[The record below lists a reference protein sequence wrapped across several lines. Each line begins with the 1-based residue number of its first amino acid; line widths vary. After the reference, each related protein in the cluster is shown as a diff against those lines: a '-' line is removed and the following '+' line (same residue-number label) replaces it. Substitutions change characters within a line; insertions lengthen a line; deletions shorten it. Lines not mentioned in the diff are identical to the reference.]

1 MPLTFS
7 EISWPCKVWS
17 VWCTFYG
24 NGIFKMKP
32 THWLML
38 LSKYSWP
45 HWFKAHPPPM
55 VNARLSTLGWISK
68 VNSYVF
74 VHTSVEKTVIALI
87 ISNLCFPENNFHILF
102 FHKKPTVL
110 RMLSRKCV
118 MRSVQTIWQHSAQ
131 SEWLSREIRAKINRK
146 PRQKNI
152 QQ

>member
-32 THWLML
+32 THWPML
-38 LSKYSWP
+38 FSKYSWP

-68 VNSYVF
+68 VNSSVF
-74 VHTSVEKTVIALI
+74 VHLLRIRFQLWLYRIYASLKV
-87 ISNLCFPENNFHILF
+87 F
-102 FHKKPTVL
+102 F
-110 RMLSRKCV
+110 RFYFF
-118 MRSVQTIWQHSAQ
+118 
-131 SEWLSREIRAKINRK
+131 
-146 PRQKNI
+146 RQKPYCFKNAI
-152 QQ
+152 KKMCYALSPNNMTALSTKWVALQRNTSENKQKT